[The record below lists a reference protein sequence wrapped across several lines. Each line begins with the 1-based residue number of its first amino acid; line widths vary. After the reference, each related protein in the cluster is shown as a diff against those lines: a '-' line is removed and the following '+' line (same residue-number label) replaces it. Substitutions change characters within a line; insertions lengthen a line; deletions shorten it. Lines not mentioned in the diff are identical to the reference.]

1 MCPEER
7 RGVNVESF
15 ANVEMRGF
23 NSFFDDLDLVDLPL
37 LGRHFTWYHANG
49 IAMSRIDRCWVSL
62 EWLQMWGD
70 CSAWVCPRDV
80 SDHCP
85 LVLKYVDDNW
95 GPKPFRFNNYW
106 LDHRNFNKVVEECWH
121 AQEVSGWMAF
131 VLKEK
136 LNALKI
142 RLKEWHKEE
151 YGRVENRI
159 AKIVED
165 IEELDIRGES
175 SGLNSQEVVLRKDLF
190 IDFWKLQKVRE
201 ASIFQ
206 RLRSKWLRHRD
217 ENSKYFHSCVVSRS
231 KRNSIMALKV
241 GDIWLEKPDQIKEA
255 VVNFFED
262 HFATNNYCRPNLD
275 GVVFPTLSPEENL
288 A

>member
-1 MCPEER
+1 MIVTSFNICGLGGRVKRRKIRELVTNNKVDFLAIQETKMEVISESFCHSLWGSDDCDWAFMPSVGASGGILSIWGKSNSNLIYTFMGEGFLGVCLEWGVLKTICYVVNVYSKCDLPSKRSLWQNLVMSKTGFGGGIWCVTGDFNAVMCPEER

-95 GPKPFRFNNYW
+95 GPKPFRFNNFW
-106 LDHRNFNKVVEECWH
+106 LDHKGFNKVVE
-121 AQEVSGWMAF
+121 
-131 VLKEK
+131 
-136 LNALKI
+136 
-142 RLKEWHKEE
+142 
-151 YGRVENRI
+151 
-159 AKIVED
+159 D
-165 IEELDIRGES
+165 
-175 SGLNSQEVVLRKDLF
+175 
-190 IDFWKLQKVRE
+190 
-201 ASIFQ
+201 
-206 RLRSKWLRHRD
+206 
-217 ENSKYFHSCVVSRS
+217 
-231 KRNSIMALKV
+231 
-241 GDIWLEKPDQIKEA
+241 
-255 VVNFFED
+255 
-262 HFATNNYCRPNLD
+262 
-275 GVVFPTLSPEENL
+275 
-288 A
+288 